1 LFLLSPL
8 ARNNLQ
14 CVTRPNHDA
23 SAEPTHVLDRG
34 WKSLAPA
41 GISRGTHQIHDCQVD
56 CFMVGLGVPC
66 AARRVEE
73 RTPDADPDIADGELD
88 LLARSVRTLNYCR

>member
-1 LFLLSPL
+1 
-8 ARNNLQ
+8 
-14 CVTRPNHDA
+14 
-23 SAEPTHVLDRG
+23 
-34 WKSLAPA
+34 
-41 GISRGTHQIHDCQVD
+41 
-56 CFMVGLGVPC
+56 MVGLGVPC

>member
-8 ARNNLQ
+8 ARNKLK
-14 CVTRPNHDA
+14 CATRPNHDA
-23 SAEPTHVLDRG
+23 SAEPTHALDRRR
-34 WKSLAPA
+34 KSLAPA
-41 GISRGTHQIHDCQVD
+41 GISGGTHQILDCQVD

-66 AARRVEE
+66 AAWRVK

-88 LLARSVRTLNYCR
+88 LLA